1 MNALLSAASNGAA
14 TSMENDERWQAVQRV
29 LGSPVF
35 VKAPRMRAMLS
46 FLMIRKLSGMEA
58 SISEYAVGIEVF
70 RRDARDYDTTTD
82 PVVRV
87 QMGRLRDRLAQYYAT
102 AGDCAGLQIAIP
114 AGTYVPELI
123 PCEIKQPDRCNRLR
137 LAPLRLITSESG
149 SGEFIS
155 GLEEELAVQLFQRF
169 DKDYDRMLS
178 QEHRLE
184 VSVRLE
190 HRRAR
195 ASIRL
200 VEASTGDIVCLQ
212 QCDCHG
218 DVGIALQEELAL
230 EISNVVQNFM
240 RSSRNPLQGRSG
252 ERLRTSLSSS

>member
-1 MNALLSAASNGAA
+1 MNALLSAASNSAA

-102 AGDCAGLQIAIP
+102 AGDCIGLQIAIP

-123 PCEIKQPDRCNRLR
+123 PCEIKQPDRSNRLR

-169 DKDYDRMLS
+169 GNGHDSKLS

-190 HRRAR
+190 QRRAR

-200 VEASTGDIVCLQ
+200 TEASTGEVVCMQ

-230 EISNVVQNFM
+230 EISEVLTDFISVSTN
-240 RSSRNPLQGRSG
+240 SLQSRSG
-252 ERLRTSLSSS
+252 DRLRT

>member
-1 MNALLSAASNGAA
+1 MNVLLSEASNIAA

-35 VKAPRMRAMLS
+35 VKAPRMRAMLA

-87 QMGRLRDRLAQYYAT
+87 QMGRLRDRLGQYYAT
-102 AGDCAGLQIAIP
+102 AGDYAGLRIAIP
-114 AGTYVPELI
+114 PGTYVPELTT
-123 PCEIKQPDRCNRLR
+123 CEKRPAHPNRLR
-137 LAPLRLITSESG
+137 LAPLRLLSSDSG

-155 GLEEELAVQLFQRF
+155 GLEEELAVRLFQRF
-169 DKDYDRMLS
+169 GSEHDRMLS

-184 VSVRLE
+184 VSIRLE

-195 ASIRL
+195 ASVRL
-200 VEASTGDIVCLQ
+200 IEEGTGDIVCLQ

-240 RSSRNPLQGRSG
+240 RSSTKPLQGRSG
-252 ERLRTSLSSS
+252 GRLRT